1 MGMHRAL
8 STTRLALFTAMAA
21 TVLLIAPAADA
32 QLSPDRTYYG
42 IDREVPVTV
51 ALPGGEEGEATI
63 ALFNARGDRIAQAN
77 VLAGRVDLATFFPI
91 LWDQQQPTV
100 LYAQLFGSGQGAS
113 GAPIG
118 APLVIQPLIT
128 PRRAR
133 SDESGQSRIPEI
145 VWNDNDYRPLFSGIR
160 VYVDRLLKLNTT
172 EGEMVFRF
180 RPDEAP
186 NTVWHIRELARGG
199 FYTDIPFHRVLPTHR
214 SGKPFVIQ
222 AGDPTGTGSG
232 GPGVFID
239 LERSNLEH
247 KFGVLSMARTNDPDT
262 NGSQFFVALSR
273 EATVHLNGRYTGFA
287 EAVSGAEA
295 IVAVEQTPLKDPA
308 RGSPVNPPRIISAE
322 LIDAPPF
329 GTGPEPI
336 ERPQASGER

>member
-1 MGMHRAL
+1 MGLHRAL
-8 STTRLALFTAMAA
+8 STTRAALFTAMAA
-21 TVLLIAPAADA
+21 TVLLLAPAADA

-42 IDREVPVTV
+42 IGREIPITV
-51 ALPGGEEGEATI
+51 SLPGGAEGEARI

-77 VLAGRVDLATFFPI
+77 VLTGRVDLATFFPI
-91 LWDQQQPTV
+91 LWGQQQPAV
-100 LYAQLFGSGQGAS
+100 LYAQLFGLGEEAS
-113 GAPIG
+113 GSPIG

-133 SDESGQSRIPEI
+133 SDESGMSRIPEI
-145 VWNDNDYRPLFSGIR
+145 IWNDNVYQASFSGIR
-160 VYVDRLLKLNTT
+160 IYVDMLLKLNTT

-199 FYTDIPFHRVLPTHR
+199 FYTDIPFHRVLPTHS

-222 AGDPTGTGSG
+222 AGDPTGSGSG

-295 IVAVEQTPLKDPA
+295 IVAIEQTPLEDPRMGRPA
-308 RGSPVNPPRIISAE
+308 NPPRIVSAE

-329 GTGPEPI
+329 GTGPEPV
-336 ERPQASGER
+336 ERPQGSGER